1 MIEAGAGLIDVG
13 GESTRPG
20 AAPVSVDD
28 EIRRVIPIIQKLA
41 ERTRTPISVDTSKP
55 AVMLAAVRAGASM
68 INDVRALQESGALEA
83 AASTDAAMCLMHM
96 QGTPATMQV
105 APHYVDVLGEVA
117 TFLRERSEACVS
129 AGVGR
134 DRLVLD
140 PGIGFG
146 KRLEDNLAL
155 LAALP
160 ALRQLG
166 SPLLIGVSR
175 KGMFGALL
183 GRPVGERLSGGLA
196 VAAAAV
202 LAGAKIVRA
211 HDVAQTVDAIKVATA
226 LREAGYQTSLSNK
239 PEGV

>member
-1 MIEAGAGLIDVG
+1 
-13 GESTRPG
+13 
-20 AAPVSVDD
+20 
-28 EIRRVIPIIQKLA
+28 
-41 ERTRTPISVDTSKP
+41 
-55 AVMLAAVRAGASM
+55 M
-68 INDVRALQESGALEA
+68 INDVRALRESGALEA
-83 AASTDAAMCLMHM
+83 AASTDAAICLMHM
-96 QGTPATMQV
+96 QGAPATMQV

-129 AGVGR
+129 AGVSR

-160 ALRQLG
+160 ALGQLG

-211 HDVAQTVDAIKVATA
+211 HDVAQTVDAIKVAAA
-226 LREAGYQTSLSNK
+226 LREAGYQTSLSNE